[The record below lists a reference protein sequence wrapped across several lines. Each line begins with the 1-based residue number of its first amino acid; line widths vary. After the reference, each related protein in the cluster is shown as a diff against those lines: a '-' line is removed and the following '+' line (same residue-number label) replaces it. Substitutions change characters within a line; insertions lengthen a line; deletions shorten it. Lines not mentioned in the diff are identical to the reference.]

1 MDKLVRASSKYIIFL
16 AHADLFLGV
25 YSENDLQSKNKCGP
39 LTEIKLTI
47 MISQSESVSTLLML
61 SDMPDF
67 WQILDIVNT

>member
-16 AHADLFLGV
+16 EHADLFLGV
-25 YSENDLQSKNKCGP
+25 YSENDLQSKNKSGP
-39 LTEIKLTI
+39 LTEIKLT
-47 MISQSESVSTLLML
+47 ISQSESVSTLLML